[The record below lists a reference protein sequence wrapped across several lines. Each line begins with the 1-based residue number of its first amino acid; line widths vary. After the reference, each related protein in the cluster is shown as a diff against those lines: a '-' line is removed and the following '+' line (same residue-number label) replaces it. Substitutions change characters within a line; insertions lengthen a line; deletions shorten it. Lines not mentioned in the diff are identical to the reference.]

1 MMQRFGIMRSI
12 FGVLALFM
20 ALLSSPVVA
29 APTGGALLPDRGPG
43 LLATVQGPSCR
54 ACRRDCYARYRV
66 YCGYSESCRRS
77 FTLCMRD
84 CWYGYCR

>member
-1 MMQRFGIMRSI
+1 MKRFGL
-12 FGVLALFM
+12 GALALCM
-20 ALLSSPVVA
+20 GLLASPVGA
-29 APTGGALLPDRGPG
+29 APTGGALLADRGPN
-43 LLATVQGPSCR
+43 LFATVQGFACR

-66 YCGYSESCRRS
+66 YCGYSEACRRS

>member
-1 MMQRFGIMRSI
+1 MKRSGLAI
-12 FGVLALFM
+12 LALCSG
-20 ALLSSPVVA
+20 LLASSAVA
-29 APTGGALLPDRGPG
+29 APTGGVFLPDRGPG
-43 LLATVQGPSCR
+43 LFATVQGPACR

-66 YCGYSESCRRS
+66 YCGYSEGCRRS